1 MKMRKKFCSLY
12 FFKNKGVWESI
23 EDFAEEEAR
32 HAASQEEMRKR
43 VPAMVVEQEGK
54 ENVPDEEV
62 EHHKFNNAVR
72 EIFLNCFVHM
82 FLGYENF
89 VVNPSQDMES
99 WLTNRETMHNFDKA
113 AFLSDQPESHLPFLS
128 PFIETQMFATMIDNK
143 IMSQWEETD
152 PYLCV
157 FDARIK
163 ALRDKLGES
172 RILTY
177 YPCSTIEDTSK
188 YKQFERWFLF
198 YF

>member
-1 MKMRKKFCSLY
+1 MVWCA
-12 FFKNKGVWESI
+12 GVWDSI
-23 EDFAEEEAR
+23 EDFAEEEAQ
-32 HAASQEEMRKR
+32 HVASQEELRAK
-43 VPAMVVEQEGK
+43 AASAEQLAEGK
-54 ENVPDEEV
+54 ESVPPEEL
-62 EHHKFNNAVR
+62 EHLKFNNAVR

-128 PFIETQMFATMIDNK
+128 PFIETQMFTTMIDNK

-163 ALRDKLGES
+163 ALRDRLGEARTFS
-172 RILTY
+172 FH
-177 YPCSTIEDTSK
+177 PCNTVEDTGNILGVNVNI
-188 YKQFERWFLF
+188 FAV
-198 YF
+198 